1 MNEEMKRMYDQWNL
15 KKQDLQKRIPPN
27 WIYFNEGDVWWCSLG
42 LNLGSETFGKG
53 RDFCRPMLIIKKL
66 SSELCIALPITSNKK
81 EGTWFTKISIKDESR
96 WVMLHQ
102 IRMIHKK
109 RFQRK
114 VGRVDSTDFNKTKE
128 KLETLLELS

>member
-1 MNEEMKRMYDQWNL
+1 MRRMYNQWNI
-15 KKQDLQKRIPPN
+15 KKQDLQKMN
-27 WIYFNEGDVWWCSLG
+27 VKDWIYFNKGDVWWCALG

-53 RDFCRPMLIIKKL
+53 RDFCRPILIIKRL
-66 SSELCIALPITSNKK
+66 SSELCIGLPLTSNKK
-81 EGTWFTKISIKDESR
+81 EGTWFTKISLKNESR

-114 VGRVDSTDFNKTKE
+114 IGRISEGDFKRTKE
-128 KLETLLELS
+128 KLETLLEFS